1 MCARD
6 QCVRLVKCCRPPLPL
21 APLCYRFAMD
31 QALLKT
37 LAQFKILLK
46 KEKGVSADLEKM
58 MQDAAY
64 GRQMLAVAEDSTN
77 EALVLSAVPLR
88 DKFGHFSAAAAAKP
102 AEDKDKD
109 KDKKPD

>member
-1 MCARD
+1 
-6 QCVRLVKCCRPPLPL
+6 
-21 APLCYRFAMD
+21 MD

-58 MQDAAY
+58 MQDTAY

-77 EALVLSAVPLR
+77 EALVLSAVTLR
-88 DKFGHFSAAAAAKP
+88 DKFGHFSAAAAKP
-102 AEDKDKD
+102 AEEKD
-109 KDKKPD
+109 KDKKVDGKYLHGARS